1 MSSSAES
8 SPESVMSPSALRATL
23 ATMICASGAMPTI
36 SPALPAVMPATCVP
50 CDPACPVGEASGS
63 LSA

>member
-1 MSSSAES
+1 MSSRAASSAES
-8 SPESVMSPSALRATL
+8 GMPPLILLATL

-50 CDPACPVGEASGS
+50 CDPALPVGEASGS